1 MRSAKQLL
9 FPSPTLPFALSPN
22 PKQPNPNP
30 SPTMARIPKLEPAFE
45 PADAFIGIATNMP
58 VIQLVHFVNQ
68 QTLLN
73 LVREEDLP
81 VYSEKTDS
89 LNYFKFFHYED
100 DDYRSDFCLLTN
112 SNEGINMLPT
122 HRQFSYFLVIHGAIP
137 SEKVKQIMTQIKS
150 IAGVQLPALV
160 GQEPIK
166 TLGPILQDLELHL
179 TDLKTGKAWKKKR
192 IMPSAENQ

>member
-1 MRSAKQLL
+1 
-9 FPSPTLPFALSPN
+9 
-22 PKQPNPNP
+22 
-30 SPTMARIPKLEPAFE
+30 MARVPKLEPAFE
-45 PADAFIGIATNMP
+45 PADAFIGIATNIP
-58 VIQLVHFVNQ
+58 VIQLVHFINR

-81 VYSEKTDS
+81 VYAEKTDS

-100 DDYRSDFCLLTN
+100 DDYRSDFCLLAN
-112 SNEGINMLPT
+112 SNEGINLLPT
-122 HRQFSYFLVIHGAIP
+122 HKQFGYFMVIHGAIP
-137 SEKVKQIMTQIKS
+137 DQKVKQLLAQVKS
-150 IAGVQLPALV
+150 IAGVQMAAII

-179 TDLKTGKAWKKKR
+179 TDLKKGKAEKSKR